1 MNQVAL
7 KPQYEA
13 TKVDGVVEPYA
24 VVDTKAFNYLKK
36 HSEEEKKNI
45 FFFGYTHKSRHICQE
60 LKESGIEV
68 TVYEIDHGRYEGAKA
83 DGFTNVIF
91 IDKTNGGS
99 PDINDGIAVCAMDD
113 EALNVYYSI
122 TLRANGYIDEIVALS
137 DTKEDNRKLL
147 LAGVSK
153 IFDMYDES
161 ASQFVEMIEN
171 NSKDKA

>member
-1 MNQVAL
+1 M
-7 KPQYEA
+7 
-13 TKVDGVVEPYA
+13 
-24 VVDTKAFNYLKK
+24 
-36 HSEEEKKNI
+36 
-45 FFFGYTHKSRHICQE
+45 
-60 LKESGIEV
+60 
-68 TVYEIDHGRYEGAKA
+68 
-83 DGFTNVIF
+83 IF

-113 EALNVYYSI
+113 EAVNVYYSI
-122 TLRANGYIDEIVALS
+122 TLRANGFVCEIVALS
-137 DTKEDNRKLL
+137 DSKEDNRKFL